1 VLTFAHDT
9 LRRIGR
15 RVFEACG
22 APPDEAALVTDV
34 LVDAN
39 LMGLDSHGL
48 VQTSFYVAEYLKGRI
63 VPGAPIEVTKE
74 SDTAAVLD
82 ANKNYGIVAA
92 MRATEL
98 AVKKAKQ
105 CQIACVTAHNGH
117 HVARLGAYIEA
128 AARNDNVICIAAAS
142 WPISG
147 HYVAPWGGRQG
158 RLATNPFAC
167 AVPTDGADP
176 WILDMST
183 SAISESKVR
192 LARHKEEALP
202 ENMVLDQDGAM
213 TCDPQEFYGSGTGRV
228 GPQNPAGAI
237 LPFGGVQGFKGFG
250 LSLLVEVLSG
260 TLSGHTITDP
270 SLYGNRF
277 CCIAIDAEFFVGK
290 EGYAGAIATLRSYL
304 KDTAPAQ
311 GFDGVILPG
320 EYQFRRKAKRLNEG
334 IPMDGETWGQ
344 IVHAADSVDVDLS
357 DLDTH

>member
-1 VLTFAHDT
+1 MPTFAHET
-9 LRRIGR
+9 LRQVGR

-39 LMGLDSHGL
+39 LMGYDSHGL
-48 VQTSFYVAEYLKGRI
+48 VQTSFYVAEYLEGRI
-63 VPGAPIEVTKE
+63 VPGAPIEVRKE

-82 ANKNYGIVAA
+82 ANKNFGIVSA

-98 AVKKAKQ
+98 AVEKAKQ
-105 CQIACVTAHNGH
+105 CQVACVTAHNGH

-147 HYVAPWGGRQG
+147 HYVAPWGGREA

-167 AVPTDGADP
+167 AVPTDGGDP

-192 LARHKEEALP
+192 LARHKEETLP
-202 ENMVLDQDGAM
+202 PNMVLDEHGAM
-213 TCDPQEFYGSGTGRV
+213 TCDPHGFYGSGAGRV
-228 GPQNPAGAI
+228 GPQRPVGAI

-250 LSLLVEVLSG
+250 LSVLVEVLTG
-260 TLSGHTITDP
+260 TLSGHLITDG
-270 SLYGNRF
+270 SVYGNRF
-277 CCIAIDAEFFVGK
+277 CCIAIDAEFFVGN
-290 EGYAGAIATLRSYL
+290 EGYASAIATLKSYL

-334 IPMDGETWGQ
+334 IAMDGETWDQ
-344 IVHAADSVDVDLS
+344 IVQAADSVDVDLA
-357 DLDTH
+357 DIVGH